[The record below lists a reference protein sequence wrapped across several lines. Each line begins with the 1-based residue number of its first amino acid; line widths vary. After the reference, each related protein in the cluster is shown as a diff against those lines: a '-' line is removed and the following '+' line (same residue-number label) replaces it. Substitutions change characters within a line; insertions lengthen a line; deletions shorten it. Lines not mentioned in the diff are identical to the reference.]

1 MENLQDTLTTMY
13 KNALSKTSFQPIQIR
28 QLLTD
33 SKVFSN
39 VMDYARLLS
48 NNSTVIYDVEGN
60 PLTFESSSKSVIT
73 SYVDEAMYRKADY
86 VEDVTGDFELQL
98 AEEIDSLVYNYL
110 KKHSVSAAASAT
122 DLVDRI
128 TAIKNKF
135 NNKSFV
141 LLVGLENYLSI
152 IETYNGKFPYPV
164 VYCPLITDDKIYAI
178 KPKRLYIN
186 ALIDEVNIKKNVMTG
201 QYIFAL
207 NILNLEVGCDES
219 YFA

>member
-48 NNSTVIYDVEGN
+48 NNITVVYDVEGN

-141 LLVGLENYLSI
+141 LLVGLKDYLSI
-152 IETYNGKFPYPV
+152 MEKYNGKFPYPV

>member
-48 NNSTVIYDVEGN
+48 NNSTVVYDVEGK

-141 LLVGLENYLSI
+141 LLVGLKDYLSI
-152 IETYNGKFPYPV
+152 MEKYNGKFPYPV
-164 VYCPLITDDKIYAI
+164 VYCPLINEDTIYAI

>member
-110 KKHSVSAAASAT
+110 KKHSVSAAESAT
-122 DLVDRI
+122 DLVARI

>member
-48 NNSTVIYDVEGN
+48 NNSTVVYDVEGN

-73 SYVDEAMYRKADY
+73 SYVDEAMYRKSDY

-141 LLVGLENYLSI
+141 LLVGLKDYLSI
-152 IETYNGKFPYPV
+152 MEKYNGKFPYPV
-164 VYCPLITDDKIYAI
+164 AYCPLITDDKIYAI

>member
-48 NNSTVIYDVEGN
+48 NNSTVVYDVEGN
-60 PLTFESSSKSVIT
+60 PLKFESSSKSVIT

-110 KKHSVSAAASAT
+110 KKHSVSSAASAT
-122 DLVDRI
+122 DLVARI

-141 LLVGLENYLSI
+141 LLVGLKDYLSI
-152 IETYNGKFPYPV
+152 IEKYNGKFPYPV

>member
-39 VMDYARLLS
+39 IMDYARLLS
-48 NNSTVIYDVEGN
+48 NNNTVVYDVEGN
-60 PLTFESSSKSVIT
+60 PLKFESSSKSVIT

-98 AEEIDSLVYNYL
+98 AEEIDSLIYNYL
-110 KKHSVSAAASAT
+110 KKHSVSASASAT
-122 DLVDRI
+122 DLVARI

-141 LLVGLENYLSI
+141 LLVGLKDYLSI
-152 IETYNGKFPYPV
+152 IEKYNGKFPYPV

>member
-48 NNSTVIYDVEGN
+48 NNSTVVYDVEGK

-110 KKHSVSAAASAT
+110 KKHSVSADSVLP

-128 TAIKNKF
+128 IAIKNKF

-141 LLVGLENYLSI
+141 LLVGLKDYLSI

>member
-110 KKHSVSAAASAT
+110 KKHSVSADSVLP

-128 TAIKNKF
+128 IAIKNKF

-164 VYCPLITDDKIYAI
+164 VYCPLITEDEIYAI

>member
-48 NNSTVIYDVEGN
+48 NNSTVVYDVEGN

-110 KKHSVSAAASAT
+110 KKHSVSAAESAT
-122 DLVDRI
+122 DLVARI

>member
-48 NNSTVIYDVEGN
+48 NNSTVVYDVEGN
-60 PLTFESSSKSVIT
+60 PLKFESSSKSVIT

-110 KKHSVSAAASAT
+110 KKHSVSSDASAT
-122 DLVDRI
+122 DLVARI

-141 LLVGLENYLSI
+141 LLVGLKDYLSI
-152 IETYNGKFPYPV
+152 MEKYNGKFPYPV

>member
-48 NNSTVIYDVEGN
+48 NNSTVVYDVEGN
-60 PLTFESSSKSVIT
+60 PLKFESSSKSVIT

-86 VEDVTGDFELQL
+86 VEDVRGDFELQL

-122 DLVDRI
+122 DLVARI

-141 LLVGLENYLSI
+141 LLVGLKDYLSI
-152 IETYNGKFPYPV
+152 IEKYNGKFPYPV

>member
-48 NNSTVIYDVEGN
+48 NNITVVYDVEGN

-128 TAIKNKF
+128 AAIKNKF

-141 LLVGLENYLSI
+141 LLVGLKDYLSI
-152 IETYNGKFPYPV
+152 MEKYNGKFPYPV

>member
-110 KKHSVSAAASAT
+110 KKHSVSADNVLP
-122 DLVDRI
+122 DLIDRI
-128 TAIKNKF
+128 IAIKNKF

-141 LLVGLENYLSI
+141 LLVGLKDYLSI
-152 IETYNGKFPYPV
+152 MEKYNGKFPYPV

>member
-1 MENLQDTLTTMY
+1 MENLQNTLTTMY

-48 NNSTVIYDVEGN
+48 NNNTVVYDVEGN
-60 PLTFESSSKSVIT
+60 PLKFESSSKSVIT

-110 KKHSVSAAASAT
+110 KKHSVSSAASAT
-122 DLVDRI
+122 DLVARI

-141 LLVGLENYLSI
+141 LLVGLKDYLSI
-152 IETYNGKFPYPV
+152 IEKYNGKFPYPV

>member
-48 NNSTVIYDVEGN
+48 NNSTVVYDVEGN
-60 PLTFESSSKSVIT
+60 PLKFESSSKSVIT

-122 DLVDRI
+122 DLVARI

-141 LLVGLENYLSI
+141 LLVGLKDYLSI
-152 IETYNGKFPYPV
+152 MEKYNGKFPYPV

>member
-48 NNSTVIYDVEGN
+48 NNSTVVYDVEGK

>member
-48 NNSTVIYDVEGN
+48 NNSTVVYDVEGN

-141 LLVGLENYLSI
+141 LLVGLKDYLSI
-152 IETYNGKFPYPV
+152 MEKYNGKFPYPV
-164 VYCPLITDDKIYAI
+164 AYCPLITDDKIYAI

>member
-48 NNSTVIYDVEGN
+48 NNSTVVYDVEGN
-60 PLTFESSSKSVIT
+60 PLKFESSIKSVIT

-110 KKHSVSAAASAT
+110 KKHSVSSEASAT
-122 DLVDRI
+122 DLVARI

-141 LLVGLENYLSI
+141 LLVGLKDYLSI
-152 IETYNGKFPYPV
+152 MEKYNGKFPYPV

>member
-13 KNALSKTSFQPIQIR
+13 KNALSKTSFQPIQIK

-48 NNSTVIYDVEGN
+48 NNSTAVYDVEGN
-60 PLTFESSSKSVIT
+60 PLKFESSSKSVIT

-122 DLVDRI
+122 DLVARLI
-128 TAIKNKF
+128 AIKNKF

-141 LLVGLENYLSI
+141 LLVGLKDYLSI
-152 IETYNGKFPYPV
+152 MEKYNGKFPYPV

>member
-48 NNSTVIYDVEGN
+48 NNSTVVYDVEGN
-60 PLTFESSSKSVIT
+60 PLKFESSSKSVII

-122 DLVDRI
+122 DLVARI

-141 LLVGLENYLSI
+141 LLVGLKDYLSI
-152 IETYNGKFPYPV
+152 IEKYNGKFPYPV

>member
-39 VMDYARLLS
+39 VMNYARLLS
-48 NNSTVIYDVEGN
+48 NNSTVVYDVEGN

-141 LLVGLENYLSI
+141 LLVGLKDYLSI
-152 IETYNGKFPYPV
+152 MEKYNGKFPYPV

>member
-1 MENLQDTLTTMY
+1 MENLKDTLTTMY

-48 NNSTVIYDVEGN
+48 NNNTVVYDVEGN
-60 PLTFESSSKSVIT
+60 PLKFESSSKSVIT

-110 KKHSVSAAASAT
+110 KKHSVSSAASAT
-122 DLVDRI
+122 DLVARI

-141 LLVGLENYLSI
+141 LLVGLKDYLSI
-152 IETYNGKFPYPV
+152 IEKYNGKFPYPV

>member
-48 NNSTVIYDVEGN
+48 NNSTVVYDVEGN

-98 AEEIDSLVYNYL
+98 AEEIDSLVYSYL

-141 LLVGLENYLSI
+141 LLVGLKDYLSI
-152 IETYNGKFPYPV
+152 MEKYNGKFPYPV
-164 VYCPLITDDKIYAI
+164 VYCPLITDDKVYAI

>member
-48 NNSTVIYDVEGN
+48 NNSTVVYDVEGN
-60 PLTFESSSKSVIT
+60 PLKFESSSKSVIT

-98 AEEIDSLVYNYL
+98 AEEIDSLIYNYL

-122 DLVDRI
+122 DLVARI

-141 LLVGLENYLSI
+141 LLVGLKDYLSI
-152 IETYNGKFPYPV
+152 IEKYNGKFPYPV

>member
-48 NNSTVIYDVEGN
+48 NNSTVVYDVEGN

-141 LLVGLENYLSI
+141 LLAGLKDYLSI
-152 IETYNGKFPYPV
+152 MEKYNGKFPYPV
-164 VYCPLITDDKIYAI
+164 MYCPLITDDKIYAI

>member
-48 NNSTVIYDVEGN
+48 NNSTVVYDVEGN

-141 LLVGLENYLSI
+141 LLVGLKDYLSI
-152 IETYNGKFPYPV
+152 MEKYNGKFPYPV
-164 VYCPLITDDKIYAI
+164 VYCPLITEDEIYAI

>member
-48 NNSTVIYDVEGN
+48 NNSTVIYDVEGK

-122 DLVDRI
+122 DLVARI

>member
-48 NNSTVIYDVEGN
+48 NNSTVVYDVEGN

-73 SYVDEAMYRKADY
+73 SYVDEAMYRKSDY

-141 LLVGLENYLSI
+141 LLAGLKDYLSI
-152 IETYNGKFPYPV
+152 MEKYNGKFPYPV

>member
-48 NNSTVIYDVEGN
+48 NNSTVVYDVEGN
-60 PLTFESSSKSVIT
+60 PLKFESSSKSVIT

-110 KKHSVSAAASAT
+110 KKHSVSADASAT
-122 DLVDRI
+122 DLVARI

-141 LLVGLENYLSI
+141 LLVGLKDYLSI
-152 IETYNGKFPYPV
+152 MEKYNGKFPYPV
-164 VYCPLITDDKIYAI
+164 VYCPLITDDKIYTI

>member
-48 NNSTVIYDVEGN
+48 NNSTVVYDVEGN
-60 PLTFESSSKSVIT
+60 PLKFESSSKSVIT

-98 AEEIDSLVYNYL
+98 AEEIDSLIYNYL
-110 KKHSVSAAASAT
+110 KFLSLWKHLHMLPYLT
-122 DLVDRI
+122 LK
-128 TAIKNKF
+128 KNK
-135 NNKSFV
+135 
-141 LLVGLENYLSI
+141 
-152 IETYNGKFPYPV
+152 
-164 VYCPLITDDKIYAI
+164 
-178 KPKRLYIN
+178 
-186 ALIDEVNIKKNVMTG
+186 
-201 QYIFAL
+201 
-207 NILNLEVGCDES
+207 
-219 YFA
+219 YFHCRK

>member
-48 NNSTVIYDVEGN
+48 NNNTVVYDVEGN

-73 SYVDEAMYRKADY
+73 SYVDEAMYRKSDY

-141 LLVGLENYLSI
+141 LLVGLKDYLSI
-152 IETYNGKFPYPV
+152 MEKYNGKFPYPV
-164 VYCPLITDDKIYAI
+164 AYCPLITDDKIYAI

>member
-48 NNSTVIYDVEGN
+48 NNSTVVYDVEGN
-60 PLTFESSSKSVIT
+60 PLKFESSIKSVIT

-110 KKHSVSAAASAT
+110 KKHSVSAAESAT

-141 LLVGLENYLSI
+141 LLVGLKDYLSI
-152 IETYNGKFPYPV
+152 MEKYNGKFPYPV

>member
-1 MENLQDTLTTMY
+1 MENLKDTLTTMY

-39 VMDYARLLS
+39 IMDYARLLS
-48 NNSTVIYDVEGN
+48 NNSTVVYDVEGN
-60 PLTFESSSKSVIT
+60 PLKFESSSKSVIT

-110 KKHSVSAAASAT
+110 KKHSVSAEASAT
-122 DLVDRI
+122 DLVTRI
-128 TAIKNKF
+128 IAIKNKF

-141 LLVGLENYLSI
+141 LLVGLKDYLSI
-152 IETYNGKFPYPV
+152 MEKYNGKFPYPV

-178 KPKRLYIN
+178 KPNRLYIN

>member
-48 NNSTVIYDVEGN
+48 NNNTVVYDVEGN

-73 SYVDEAMYRKADY
+73 SYVDEAMYRKSDY

-141 LLVGLENYLSI
+141 LLVGLKDYLSI
-152 IETYNGKFPYPV
+152 MEKYNGKFPYPV

>member
-13 KNALSKTSFQPIQIR
+13 KNALSKTSFQPIQSR

-48 NNSTVIYDVEGN
+48 NNSTVVYDVEGN

-73 SYVDEAMYRKADY
+73 SYVDESMYRKADY

-110 KKHSVSAAASAT
+110 KKHSVSAAESAT
-122 DLVDRI
+122 DLVARI

-141 LLVGLENYLSI
+141 LLVGLKDYLSI
-152 IETYNGKFPYPV
+152 MANCNGKVPYPV

>member
-110 KKHSVSAAASAT
+110 KKHSVSADSVLP

-128 TAIKNKF
+128 IAIKNKF

-141 LLVGLENYLSI
+141 LLVGLKDYLSI
-152 IETYNGKFPYPV
+152 MEKYNGKFPYPV